1 MLDTLERQ
9 KEAIEIELKDMERK
23 LDTVTKEYEK
33 LRVLLEQKQHAKS
46 HRQNTSTTF
55 AMINSPKSST
65 RYR

>member
-9 KEAIEIELKDMERK
+9 KETIEIELKDMERK

-46 HRQNTSTTF
+46 RRQNTSTTF
-55 AMINSPKSST
+55 AMINNPKSST